1 MLLVPT
7 WLTFRPRN
15 ACQGHVSNEQQ
26 STAVSLGSLLTT
38 NGMALLVGNITVL
51 LGNVMSIPVVLAVT
65 NVSIDAQPALWYDTL
80 PPRLL

>member
-1 MLLVPT
+1 
-7 WLTFRPRN
+7 
-15 ACQGHVSNEQQ
+15 
-26 STAVSLGSLLTT
+26 
-38 NGMALLVGNITVL
+38 MALPYWLGTDTQYTIL